1 MCVKVYP
8 SSANTFVYNVLKEL
22 WPDSNIAHHTDSVA
36 NVKRSIRFG
45 VIPLILFR
53 HPSEAIPSFVA
64 RFPLSLR
71 DAVQRYILFYDYVLS
86 ISDKAVLV
94 EFDEVMEN
102 IGAVVRRYSQAVN
115 VDVSAFDEEAL
126 TDRAFKK
133 IQQWQAE
140 NSTQYKISLPNEKR
154 DDAKDQLRQEL
165 MQMDEYQGCES
176 LYDQLVACHNDVLT
190 KQNMQ
195 YLRPY
200 WVVCTVLFY
209 D

>member
-1 MCVKVYP
+1 MFRGQKRDQYCFDDTQMCVEGYP
-8 SSANTFVYNVLKEL
+8 SSANTFVYNVLTEL
-22 WPDSNIAHHTDSVA
+22 WPNATIAHHTHTVA
-36 NVKRSIRFG
+36 NIKRAIRYD
-45 VIPLILFR
+45 IPPLILFR

-64 RFPLSLR
+64 RFPPSLR

-94 EFDEVMEN
+94 EFDEVTEN

-115 VDVSAFDEEAL
+115 VDVPDFDEEAL
-126 TDRAFKK
+126 SERAFKK

-190 KQNMQ
+190 K
-195 YLRPY
+195 
-200 WVVCTVLFY
+200 
-209 D
+209 